1 MLDFRVDT
9 FLEVCRLMNYTR
21 AAEQL
26 NLTQPAVSQHIRW
39 LEEQCGVK
47 LFHYENKQ
55 LNLTAAGQMLRSA
68 AITMKQDQMFLYR
81 RMQEAD
87 SEDADLCFGV
97 TPTVGMYL
105 IPKPLAAYR
114 RQHPSAKVSMQVE
127 NSELLCRWLDSG
139 EIDFAILEGYF
150 HKEDYDSMLY
160 RTERYLAVCAKDYPF
175 QNTPHQLADLLGETL
190 LVREEGSGNR
200 EIIRRSLSRKNLALQ
215 DFHSLFEVGDMN
227 VLKQMLVQGC
237 GIGFLYEAA
246 VQEDLQ
252 QGRLRIIELEDFA
265 EDHDITFLWRKGEHL
280 CTALP
285 AHLWRTVPKR
295 ADFLKQGRKKGRYP
309 QDTFPCIL
317 YLGRDYIMPPMPA
330 PGAPAIASF
339 SSLLSATRDS
349 VVSTMEATE
358 EAFCRAERV
367 TLVGSTIPAGI
378 MST

>member
-1 MLDFRVDT
+1 MLDFRIDT

-55 LNLTAAGQMLRSA
+55 LSLTAAGQMLRSA

-81 RMQEAD
+81 RMQEAE

-114 RQHPSAKVSMQVE
+114 RRHPSAKVSMQVE

-160 RTERYLAVCAKDYPF
+160 RTERYLAVCAQDYPF

-215 DFHSLFEVGDMN
+215 DFRSLFEVGDMN

-265 EDHDITFLWRKGEHL
+265 EDHDITFLWRKGSIFAPRYQRIYGEL
-280 CTALP
+280 CQNEQP
-285 AHLWRTVPKR
+285 
-295 ADFLKQGRKKGRYP
+295 F
-309 QDTFPCIL
+309 
-317 YLGRDYIMPPMPA
+317 
-330 PGAPAIASF
+330 
-339 SSLLSATRDS
+339 
-349 VVSTMEATE
+349 
-358 EAFCRAERV
+358 
-367 TLVGSTIPAGI
+367 
-378 MST
+378 

>member
-252 QGRLRIIELEDFA
+252 QGRLRAIELEDFA
-265 EDHDITFLWRKGEHL
+265 EDHDITFLWRKGSIFAPRYRRIYGEL
-280 CTALP
+280 CQNEQI
-285 AHLWRTVPKR
+285 
-295 ADFLKQGRKKGRYP
+295 F
-309 QDTFPCIL
+309 
-317 YLGRDYIMPPMPA
+317 
-330 PGAPAIASF
+330 
-339 SSLLSATRDS
+339 
-349 VVSTMEATE
+349 
-358 EAFCRAERV
+358 
-367 TLVGSTIPAGI
+367 
-378 MST
+378 

>member
-1 MLDFRVDT
+1 MMDFRIDT

-55 LNLTAAGQMLRSA
+55 LSLTAAGQMLRSA

-81 RMQEAD
+81 RIQEAD

-160 RTERYLAVCAKDYPF
+160 RTERYLAVCAQDYPF

-200 EIIRRSLSRKNLALQ
+200 EIIRRSLSRKNLDLQ
-215 DFHSLFEVGDMN
+215 DFRSLFEVGDMN

-265 EDHDITFLWRKGEHL
+265 EDHDITFLWRKGSIFAPRYRRIYGEL
-280 CTALP
+280 CQNEQI
-285 AHLWRTVPKR
+285 
-295 ADFLKQGRKKGRYP
+295 F
-309 QDTFPCIL
+309 
-317 YLGRDYIMPPMPA
+317 
-330 PGAPAIASF
+330 
-339 SSLLSATRDS
+339 
-349 VVSTMEATE
+349 
-358 EAFCRAERV
+358 
-367 TLVGSTIPAGI
+367 
-378 MST
+378 

>member
-81 RMQEAD
+81 RIQEAD

-160 RTERYLAVCAKDYPF
+160 RTERYLAVCAQDYPF

-215 DFHSLFEVGDMN
+215 DFHSLFEGGYMN

-265 EDHDITFLWRKGEHL
+265 EDHDITFLWRKGSIFAPRYRRIYGEL
-280 CTALP
+280 CQNEQI
-285 AHLWRTVPKR
+285 
-295 ADFLKQGRKKGRYP
+295 F
-309 QDTFPCIL
+309 
-317 YLGRDYIMPPMPA
+317 
-330 PGAPAIASF
+330 
-339 SSLLSATRDS
+339 
-349 VVSTMEATE
+349 
-358 EAFCRAERV
+358 
-367 TLVGSTIPAGI
+367 
-378 MST
+378 

>member
-1 MLDFRVDT
+1 MLDFRIDT

-55 LNLTAAGQMLRSA
+55 LSLTAAGQMLRSA

-114 RQHPSAKVSMQVE
+114 RRHPSAKVSMQVE

-160 RTERYLAVCAKDYPF
+160 RTERYLAVCAQDYPF
-175 QNTPHQLADLLGETL
+175 QNTPRQLADLLGETL

-200 EIIRRSLSRKNLALQ
+200 EIIRRSLSRKNLDLR

-246 VQEDLQ
+246 VREDLQ
-252 QGRLRIIELEDFA
+252 QGRLRAIELEDFA
-265 EDHDITFLWRKGEHL
+265 EDHDITFLWRKGSIFAPRYRCIYEEL
-280 CTALP
+280 C
-285 AHLWRTVPKR
+285 
-295 ADFLKQGRKKGRYP
+295 QNE
-309 QDTFPCIL
+309 Q
-317 YLGRDYIMPPMPA
+317 
-330 PGAPAIASF
+330 SF
-339 SSLLSATRDS
+339 
-349 VVSTMEATE
+349 
-358 EAFCRAERV
+358 
-367 TLVGSTIPAGI
+367 
-378 MST
+378 

>member
-1 MLDFRVDT
+1 M
-9 FLEVCRLMNYTR
+9 
-21 AAEQL
+21 
-26 NLTQPAVSQHIRW
+26 
-39 LEEQCGVK
+39 
-47 LFHYENKQ
+47 
-55 LNLTAAGQMLRSA
+55 
-68 AITMKQDQMFLYR
+68 YR

-114 RQHPSAKVSMQVE
+114 RRHPSAKVSMQVE
-127 NSELLCRWLDSG
+127 NSELLCRRLDSG

-160 RTERYLAVCAKDYPF
+160 RTERYLAVCAQDYPF

-237 GIGFLYEAA
+237 GIGFCTK
-246 VQEDLQ
+246 Q
-252 QGRLRIIELEDFA
+252 RC
-265 EDHDITFLWRKGEHL
+265 RKICSRADCGSSS
-280 CTALP
+280 
-285 AHLWRTVPKR
+285 WRTLPRTTTSPSSGARGASLHR
-295 ADFLKQGRKKGRYP
+295 ATGASMENCAKTSRFFKIGQKKGRYP

-349 VVSTMEATE
+349 VVSTIEATE

>member
-1 MLDFRVDT
+1 MLDFRIDT

-55 LNLTAAGQMLRSA
+55 LSLTAAGQMLRSA

-114 RQHPSAKVSMQVE
+114 RRHPSAKVSMQVE

-160 RTERYLAVCAKDYPF
+160 RTERYLAVCAQDYPF

-200 EIIRRSLSRKNLALQ
+200 EIIRRSLSRKNLDLR

-246 VQEDLQ
+246 VREDLQ
-252 QGRLRIIELEDFA
+252 QGRLRAIELEDFA
-265 EDHDITFLWRKGEHL
+265 EDHDITFLWRKGSIFAPRYRCIYEEL
-280 CTALP
+280 C
-285 AHLWRTVPKR
+285 
-295 ADFLKQGRKKGRYP
+295 QNE
-309 QDTFPCIL
+309 Q
-317 YLGRDYIMPPMPA
+317 
-330 PGAPAIASF
+330 SF
-339 SSLLSATRDS
+339 
-349 VVSTMEATE
+349 
-358 EAFCRAERV
+358 
-367 TLVGSTIPAGI
+367 
-378 MST
+378 

>member
-26 NLTQPAVSQHIRW
+26 NLTQPAVSQHNRW

-81 RMQEAD
+81 RIQEAD

-160 RTERYLAVCAKDYPF
+160 RTERYLAVCAQDYPF

-265 EDHDITFLWRKGEHL
+265 EDHDITFLWRKGSIFAPRYRRIYGEL
-280 CTALP
+280 CQNEQI
-285 AHLWRTVPKR
+285 
-295 ADFLKQGRKKGRYP
+295 F
-309 QDTFPCIL
+309 
-317 YLGRDYIMPPMPA
+317 
-330 PGAPAIASF
+330 
-339 SSLLSATRDS
+339 
-349 VVSTMEATE
+349 
-358 EAFCRAERV
+358 
-367 TLVGSTIPAGI
+367 
-378 MST
+378 

>member
-1 MLDFRVDT
+1 MMKNCLFLCYNKNNLWIGGRRMLDFRVDT

-114 RQHPSAKVSMQVE
+114 RRHPSAKVSMQVE

-160 RTERYLAVCAKDYPF
+160 RTERYLAVCAQDYPF

-265 EDHDITFLWRKGEHL
+265 EDHDITFLWRKGSIFAPRYRRIYGEL
-280 CTALP
+280 CQNEQI
-285 AHLWRTVPKR
+285 
-295 ADFLKQGRKKGRYP
+295 F
-309 QDTFPCIL
+309 
-317 YLGRDYIMPPMPA
+317 
-330 PGAPAIASF
+330 
-339 SSLLSATRDS
+339 
-349 VVSTMEATE
+349 
-358 EAFCRAERV
+358 
-367 TLVGSTIPAGI
+367 
-378 MST
+378 

>member
-1 MLDFRVDT
+1 MLDFRIDT

-114 RQHPSAKVSMQVE
+114 RRHPSAKVSMQVE
-127 NSELLCRWLDSG
+127 NSELLCRRLDSG

-160 RTERYLAVCAKDYPF
+160 RTERYLAVCAQDYPF
-175 QNTPHQLADLLGETL
+175 QNTPHHRADLLGETL

-265 EDHDITFLWRKGEHL
+265 EDHDITFLWRKGSIFAPRYRRIYGEL
-280 CTALP
+280 CQNEQI
-285 AHLWRTVPKR
+285 
-295 ADFLKQGRKKGRYP
+295 F
-309 QDTFPCIL
+309 
-317 YLGRDYIMPPMPA
+317 
-330 PGAPAIASF
+330 
-339 SSLLSATRDS
+339 
-349 VVSTMEATE
+349 
-358 EAFCRAERV
+358 
-367 TLVGSTIPAGI
+367 
-378 MST
+378 

>member
-1 MLDFRVDT
+1 MLDFRIDT

-114 RQHPSAKVSMQVE
+114 RRHPSAKVSMQVE

-160 RTERYLAVCAKDYPF
+160 RTERYLAVCAQDYPF

-265 EDHDITFLWRKGEHL
+265 EDHDITFLWRKGSIFAPRYRRIYGEL
-280 CTALP
+280 CQNEQLQ
-285 AHLWRTVPKR
+285 HGIQLCIRQHCVF
-295 ADFLKQGRKKGRYP
+295 ADHRIGSR
-309 QDTFPCIL
+309 
-317 YLGRDYIMPPMPA
+317 
-330 PGAPAIASF
+330 
-339 SSLLSATRDS
+339 SSYW
-349 VVSTMEATE
+349 
-358 EAFCRAERV
+358 
-367 TLVGSTIPAGI
+367 
-378 MST
+378 

>member
-1 MLDFRVDT
+1 MLDFRIDT

-114 RQHPSAKVSMQVE
+114 RRHPSAKVSMQVE

-160 RTERYLAVCAKDYPF
+160 RTERYLAVCAQDYPF

-215 DFHSLFEVGDMN
+215 DFYSLFEVGDMN

-265 EDHDITFLWRKGEHL
+265 EDHDITFLWRKGSIFAPRYRRIYGEL
-280 CTALP
+280 CQNEQI
-285 AHLWRTVPKR
+285 
-295 ADFLKQGRKKGRYP
+295 F
-309 QDTFPCIL
+309 
-317 YLGRDYIMPPMPA
+317 
-330 PGAPAIASF
+330 
-339 SSLLSATRDS
+339 
-349 VVSTMEATE
+349 
-358 EAFCRAERV
+358 
-367 TLVGSTIPAGI
+367 
-378 MST
+378 

>member
-1 MLDFRVDT
+1 MLDFRIDT

-114 RQHPSAKVSMQVE
+114 RRHPSAKVSMQVE

-160 RTERYLAVCAKDYPF
+160 RTERYLAVCAQDYPF

-215 DFHSLFEVGDMN
+215 DFHSLFEVGDMT

-265 EDHDITFLWRKGEHL
+265 EDHDITFLWRKGSIFAPRYRRIYGEL
-280 CTALP
+280 CQN
-285 AHLWRTVPKR
+285 
-295 ADFLKQGRKKGRYP
+295 KQI
-309 QDTFPCIL
+309 F
-317 YLGRDYIMPPMPA
+317 
-330 PGAPAIASF
+330 
-339 SSLLSATRDS
+339 
-349 VVSTMEATE
+349 
-358 EAFCRAERV
+358 
-367 TLVGSTIPAGI
+367 
-378 MST
+378 

>member
-55 LNLTAAGQMLRSA
+55 LSLTAAGQMLRSA

-114 RQHPSAKVSMQVE
+114 RRHPSAKVSMQVE

-160 RTERYLAVCAKDYPF
+160 RTERYLAVCAQDYPF

-200 EIIRRSLSRKNLALQ
+200 EIIRRSLSRKNLDLR

-246 VQEDLQ
+246 VREDLQ
-252 QGRLRIIELEDFA
+252 QGRLRAIELEDFA
-265 EDHDITFLWRKGEHL
+265 EDHDITFLWRKGSIFAPRYRCIYEEL
-280 CTALP
+280 C
-285 AHLWRTVPKR
+285 
-295 ADFLKQGRKKGRYP
+295 QNE
-309 QDTFPCIL
+309 Q
-317 YLGRDYIMPPMPA
+317 
-330 PGAPAIASF
+330 SF
-339 SSLLSATRDS
+339 
-349 VVSTMEATE
+349 
-358 EAFCRAERV
+358 
-367 TLVGSTIPAGI
+367 
-378 MST
+378 

>member
-55 LNLTAAGQMLRSA
+55 LSLTAAGQMLRSA

-114 RQHPSAKVSMQVE
+114 RRHPSAKVSMQVE

-160 RTERYLAVCAKDYPF
+160 RTERYLAVCAQDYPF
-175 QNTPHQLADLLGETL
+175 QNTPRQLADLLGETL

-200 EIIRRSLSRKNLALQ
+200 EIIRRSLSRKNLDLQ

-246 VQEDLQ
+246 VREDLQ
-252 QGRLRIIELEDFA
+252 QGRLRAIELEDFA
-265 EDHDITFLWRKGEHL
+265 EDHDITFLWRKGSIFAPRYRCIYEEL
-280 CTALP
+280 C
-285 AHLWRTVPKR
+285 
-295 ADFLKQGRKKGRYP
+295 QNE
-309 QDTFPCIL
+309 Q
-317 YLGRDYIMPPMPA
+317 
-330 PGAPAIASF
+330 SF
-339 SSLLSATRDS
+339 
-349 VVSTMEATE
+349 
-358 EAFCRAERV
+358 
-367 TLVGSTIPAGI
+367 
-378 MST
+378 

>member
-1 MLDFRVDT
+1 MLDFRIDT

-47 LFHYENKQ
+47 LFHYEIKQ

-114 RQHPSAKVSMQVE
+114 RRHPSAKVSMQVE

-139 EIDFAILEGYF
+139 EIDFAILKGYF

-160 RTERYLAVCAKDYPF
+160 RTERYLAVCAQDYPF

-265 EDHDITFLWRKGEHL
+265 EDHDITFLWRKGSIFAPRYRRIYGEL
-280 CTALP
+280 CQNEQI
-285 AHLWRTVPKR
+285 
-295 ADFLKQGRKKGRYP
+295 F
-309 QDTFPCIL
+309 
-317 YLGRDYIMPPMPA
+317 
-330 PGAPAIASF
+330 
-339 SSLLSATRDS
+339 
-349 VVSTMEATE
+349 
-358 EAFCRAERV
+358 
-367 TLVGSTIPAGI
+367 
-378 MST
+378 

>member
-1 MLDFRVDT
+1 MMDFRIDT

-55 LNLTAAGQMLRSA
+55 LSLTAAGQMLRSA

-81 RMQEAD
+81 RIQEAD

-160 RTERYLAVCAKDYPF
+160 RTERYLAVCAQDYPF

-265 EDHDITFLWRKGEHL
+265 EDHDITFLWRKGSIFAPRYRRIYGEL
-280 CTALP
+280 CQNEQI
-285 AHLWRTVPKR
+285 
-295 ADFLKQGRKKGRYP
+295 F
-309 QDTFPCIL
+309 
-317 YLGRDYIMPPMPA
+317 
-330 PGAPAIASF
+330 
-339 SSLLSATRDS
+339 
-349 VVSTMEATE
+349 
-358 EAFCRAERV
+358 
-367 TLVGSTIPAGI
+367 
-378 MST
+378 

>member
-160 RTERYLAVCAKDYPF
+160 RTERYLAVCAQDYPF

-265 EDHDITFLWRKGEHL
+265 EDHDITLLWRKGSIFAPRYRRIYGEL
-280 CTALP
+280 CQNEQI
-285 AHLWRTVPKR
+285 
-295 ADFLKQGRKKGRYP
+295 F
-309 QDTFPCIL
+309 
-317 YLGRDYIMPPMPA
+317 
-330 PGAPAIASF
+330 
-339 SSLLSATRDS
+339 
-349 VVSTMEATE
+349 
-358 EAFCRAERV
+358 
-367 TLVGSTIPAGI
+367 
-378 MST
+378 

>member
-1 MLDFRVDT
+1 MLDFRIDT

-39 LEEQCGVK
+39 LEEKCGVK

-114 RQHPSAKVSMQVE
+114 RRHPSAKVSMQVE

-160 RTERYLAVCAKDYPF
+160 RTERYLAVCAQDYPF

-265 EDHDITFLWRKGEHL
+265 EDHDITFLWRKGSIFAPRYRRIYGEL
-280 CTALP
+280 CQNEQI
-285 AHLWRTVPKR
+285 
-295 ADFLKQGRKKGRYP
+295 F
-309 QDTFPCIL
+309 
-317 YLGRDYIMPPMPA
+317 
-330 PGAPAIASF
+330 
-339 SSLLSATRDS
+339 
-349 VVSTMEATE
+349 
-358 EAFCRAERV
+358 
-367 TLVGSTIPAGI
+367 
-378 MST
+378 

>member
-1 MLDFRVDT
+1 MLDFRIDT

-105 IPKPLAAYR
+105 NPKPLAAYR
-114 RQHPSAKVSMQVE
+114 RRHPSAKVSMQVE

-160 RTERYLAVCAKDYPF
+160 RTERYLAVCAQDYPF

-265 EDHDITFLWRKGEHL
+265 EDHDITFLWRKGSIFAPRYRRIYGEL
-280 CTALP
+280 CQNEQI
-285 AHLWRTVPKR
+285 
-295 ADFLKQGRKKGRYP
+295 F
-309 QDTFPCIL
+309 
-317 YLGRDYIMPPMPA
+317 
-330 PGAPAIASF
+330 
-339 SSLLSATRDS
+339 
-349 VVSTMEATE
+349 
-358 EAFCRAERV
+358 
-367 TLVGSTIPAGI
+367 
-378 MST
+378 

>member
-81 RMQEAD
+81 RIQEAD

-160 RTERYLAVCAKDYPF
+160 RTERYLAVCAQDYPF

-265 EDHDITFLWRKGEHL
+265 EDHDITFLWRKGSIFAPRYRRIYGEL
-280 CTALP
+280 C
-285 AHLWRTVPKR
+285 HNEQI
-295 ADFLKQGRKKGRYP
+295 F
-309 QDTFPCIL
+309 
-317 YLGRDYIMPPMPA
+317 
-330 PGAPAIASF
+330 
-339 SSLLSATRDS
+339 
-349 VVSTMEATE
+349 
-358 EAFCRAERV
+358 
-367 TLVGSTIPAGI
+367 
-378 MST
+378 

>member
-55 LNLTAAGQMLRSA
+55 LSLTAAGQMLRSA

-160 RTERYLAVCAKDYPF
+160 RTERYLAVCAQDYPF

-265 EDHDITFLWRKGEHL
+265 EDHDITFLWRKGSIFAPRYRRIYGEL
-280 CTALP
+280 CQNEQI
-285 AHLWRTVPKR
+285 
-295 ADFLKQGRKKGRYP
+295 F
-309 QDTFPCIL
+309 
-317 YLGRDYIMPPMPA
+317 
-330 PGAPAIASF
+330 
-339 SSLLSATRDS
+339 
-349 VVSTMEATE
+349 
-358 EAFCRAERV
+358 
-367 TLVGSTIPAGI
+367 
-378 MST
+378 